1 MYLSK
6 FKYSIK
12 DEMSLTTPGS
22 SMSVLV
28 ASLGRPTP
36 KKPVFGDFH
45 GVSFPVSLR
54 LNITNHAILE
64 AMARRSGQSKNSIC
78 NEILAVG
85 FAYVVDHLDDD
96 SQVDIEDLT
105 SQVISEIIPPE
116 ALKEAFADLEPVK
129 PKSKTSSKK

>member
-1 MYLSK
+1 MDLSK

-22 SMSVLV
+22 SMSLLV
-28 ASLGRPTP
+28 SSLGRPNP

-45 GVSFPVSLR
+45 GANFPISLR
-54 LNITNHAILE
+54 LNISNHALLE

-78 NEILAVG
+78 NEILSVG
-85 FAYVVDHLDDD
+85 FAYVMDHLDDN

-105 SQVISEIIPPE
+105 SQVLSEIIPPE
-116 ALKEAFADLEPVK
+116 ALKEAFADSEPVK
-129 PKSKTSSKK
+129 QKTKTSSKK